1 VENINGQIQIVFD
14 EVPQRVWEFLIGC
27 WWLIGAI
34 MQIGAG
40 SIGRLRLTNRAAG

>member
-1 VENINGQIQIVFD
+1 MAALASVYAIVFD
-14 EVPQRVWEFLIGC
+14 EDPQRVWEFLIGG

-40 SIGRLRLTNRAAG
+40 SIGRLRLTNKAAG